1 MHVLRYLDE
10 IRPTDDIP
18 EITEAA
24 KQRAKLESE
33 EIPFFSSH
41 KSKDL

>member
-18 EITEAA
+18 EITEG
-24 KQRAKLESE
+24 SE
-33 EIPFFSSH
+33 TKGQTRTGGDFFGQDAS
-41 KSKDL
+41 